1 MACKSS
7 LHLPALFKNICA
19 SAMDNLEK
27 ELHKQVEQQRIIL
40 KKLIDKLMRNTEKM
54 QNPKQENSN
63 KESNLNIDK

>member
-1 MACKSS
+1 
-7 LHLPALFKNICA
+7 
-19 SAMDNLEK
+19 MDNLEK